1 MNWWLLI
8 FIPLISAFIG
18 WFSNW
23 LLIKMLFHP
32 QKPVRMPGF
41 TIQGIYPK
49 RQKQL
54 ATQLSA
60 LVSKELLSFTELEA
74 KITSPDNF
82 NKIKPTV
89 EEHVDDFLR
98 NKLKEAFP
106 MIGMLIGDRTINTL
120 KEIFMNELETLFPV
134 IMKGYMQ
141 NLQQDLDVEKLIS
154 DKISAFTPA
163 KLETILYQT
172 MGKELRQAGVLGAA
186 IGFLMGLVQV
196 GIIIALAHRSS

>member
-8 FIPLISAFIG
+8 IIPFLSAFTG
-18 WFSNW
+18 WAGNW
-23 LLIKMLFHP
+23 LLIKLLFHP
-32 QKPVRMPGF
+32 QKPLRLPGF

-54 ATQLSA
+54 AAQLSA
-60 LVSKELLSFTELEA
+60 LVSRELLSFSDLEA
-74 KITSPDNF
+74 KITSPDSF
-82 NKIKPTV
+82 SKIKPTV

-134 IMKGYMQ
+134 IMKAYMQ
-141 NLQQDLDVEKLIS
+141 NLQKDLNLDKLIS
-154 DKISAFTPA
+154 DKITSLTPST
-163 KLETILYQT
+163 LEAALYAN
-172 MGKELRQAGVLGAA
+172 MGKELAQARLVGLVLG
-186 IGFLMGLVQV
+186 LLVGLIQV
-196 GIIIALAHRSS
+196 GIIILFQ

>member
-8 FIPLISAFIG
+8 IIPIISAFIG
-18 WFSNW
+18 WVSNW
-23 LLIKMLFHP
+23 LLIKLLFHP
-32 QKPVRMPGF
+32 QKPVRLPGF

-54 ATQLSA
+54 AAQLSA
-60 LVSKELLSFTELEA
+60 LVSRELLSLTDLEA
-74 KITSPDNF
+74 KIASPDSF

-120 KEIFMNELETLFPV
+120 KEIFMKELETLFPV
-134 IMKGYMQ
+134 IMKGYIQ
-141 NLQQDLDVEKLIS
+141 NLQKDLDLEKLIS
-154 DKISAFTPA
+154 DKIMAFTP
-163 KLETILYQT
+163 KTLETTLYQN
-172 MGKELRQAGVLGAA
+172 MGKELARARLVGLLLGLF
-186 IGFLMGLVQV
+186 IGLIQV
-196 GIIIALAHRSS
+196 GIIIAFA

>member
-1 MNWWLLI
+1 MNWWLFVILPI
-8 FIPLISAFIG
+8 ISAFIG
-18 WFSNW
+18 WVSNW
-23 LLIKMLFHP
+23 LLIKGLFHP
-32 QKPVRMPGF
+32 QKPVRLPGF

-54 ATQLSA
+54 AAQLST
-60 LVSKELLSFTELEA
+60 LVSKELLSFTDLEA

-134 IMKGYMQ
+134 IMKAYMQ
-141 NLQQDLDVEKLIS
+141 NLQKDLDLDKLIT
-154 DKISAFTPA
+154 DKIMAFTPA
-163 KLETILYQT
+163 SLEAALYQN
-172 MGKELRQAGVLGAA
+172 MGKELAQARLAGLL
-186 IGFLMGLVQV
+186 IGLFIGLIQV
-196 GIIIALAHRSS
+196 GIIILFQ